1 VSTSAAF
8 NTGIRYL
15 RMYLHAPDGDA
26 QDPHA
31 SALRVGAAPQGGS
44 PASGRPSGGRRAI
57 GYLSQYGD
65 ILRVSFDEA
74 YIADAGR
81 PTLSLAYRGAD
92 EAATRAILASAR
104 DTRVSRS
111 DGHWPSYF
119 QNLLPEGHNRERLA
133 QQRGCAADDEFE
145 LLAAAG
151 HDLMGALEVEPVPT
165 AEGIPDTVRHWHT
178 ALGLDVLEPGFV
190 EMPVEDAAAIPGV
203 VTKFSAVQDGRR
215 YVVRRHG
222 AAGSFILKLPSTRH
236 PDLVDNEFTGYR
248 LCGAL
253 GLDCAEA
260 TVIGRADADLPE
272 QARFEQIL
280 AVRRFD
286 RTPEGGRI
294 HMEEFAQV
302 LQYEPR
308 QKYGR
313 GLAVDWP
320 AMLRVL
326 DRLSPN
332 PVADVRE
339 CVRRI
344 VAFILLGNSDA
355 HLKNWALRYPDG
367 VAPVLAPL
375 YDPVCVAA
383 FFEDVPAGDYGVN
396 RAIDAKLRAFD
407 GPALDALL
415 RSAGLL
421 RPARLMAIAR
431 DTVRQAQAE
440 WPALL
445 AQDGTPA
452 SVRRCVE
459 ARLAGGVALA
469 SLAS

>member
-1 VSTSAAF
+1 MSTRAAF

-15 RMYLHAPDGDA
+15 RMYLHAPDK
-26 QDPHA
+26 
-31 SALRVGAAPQGGS
+31 V
-44 PASGRPSGGRRAI
+44 RRAI

-74 YIADAGR
+74 YIADPGR

-260 TVIGRADADLPE
+260 SVIGRADADLPE
-272 QARFEQIL
+272 QVRFEQIL

-407 GPALDALL
+407 WPALDALL

-445 AQDGTPA
+445 GQDGTPA

>member
-1 VSTSAAF
+1 MSTRAAF

-15 RMYLHAPDGDA
+15 RMYLHAPDK
-26 QDPHA
+26 
-31 SALRVGAAPQGGS
+31 
-44 PASGRPSGGRRAI
+44 GRRAI

-74 YIADAGR
+74 YIADPGR

-133 QQRGCAADDEFE
+133 QLRGCAADDEFE

-260 TVIGRADADLPE
+260 SVIGRADADLPE
-272 QARFEQIL
+272 QVRFEQIL

-407 GPALDALL
+407 WPALDALL

>member
-1 VSTSAAF
+1 MSTSAAF

-15 RMYLHAPDGDA
+15 RMSLHAPN
-26 QDPHA
+26 
-31 SALRVGAAPQGGS
+31 
-44 PASGRPSGGRRAI
+44 GGRRAI

-74 YIADAGR
+74 YIADPAR

-104 DTRVSRS
+104 DGRVSRS
-111 DGHWPSYF
+111 DGHWSSYF

-133 QQRGCAADDEFE
+133 QQRGCSADDEFE

-165 AEGIPDTVRHWHT
+165 SEGIPDTVRHWHT

-190 EMPVEDAAAIPGV
+190 ESPVEDAAAIPGV

-260 TVIGRADADLPE
+260 SVIGRADADLPE
-272 QARFEQIL
+272 QVPFEQIL

-286 RTPEGGRI
+286 RTLEGGRI

-383 FFEDVPAGDYGVN
+383 FFEDVPAANYAVN
-396 RAIDAKLRAFD
+396 RAIDAKLRAVD
-407 GPALDALL
+407 WPALDALL

-445 AQDGTPA
+445 ALDGTPA
-452 SVRRCVE
+452 SVRRCVQ

-469 SLAS
+469 S

>member
-1 VSTSAAF
+1 MSTSAAF

-15 RMYLHAPDGDA
+15 RMHLH
-26 QDPHA
+26 
-31 SALRVGAAPQGGS
+31 L
-44 PASGRPSGGRRAI
+44 PSGGRRAI

-104 DTRVSRS
+104 DARVSRS
-111 DGHWPSYF
+111 DGRWPSYF

-165 AEGIPDTVRHWHT
+165 SEGIPDTVRHWHT

-190 EMPVEDAAAIPGV
+190 QMPVEDAAALPGV

-215 YVVRRHG
+215 YVVKRHG

-236 PDLVDNEFTGYR
+236 PDLVANEYTGYR

-253 GLDCAEA
+253 GLDCAQA
-260 TVIGRADADLPE
+260 HVIGRADADLPE
-272 QARFEQIL
+272 QVPFEQIL

-313 GLAVDWP
+313 GLATDWP

-339 CVRRI
+339 CVRRL

-383 FFEDVPAGDYGVN
+383 FFEDVPARDYGVN
-396 RAIDAKLRAFD
+396 RAIDTTLRAFD
-407 GPALDALL
+407 EAALEALL
-415 RSAGLL
+415 RAAGLL

-431 DTVRQAQAE
+431 DTVRQAQAD

-469 SLAS
+469 A

>member
-1 VSTSAAF
+1 MSTRAAF
-8 NTGIRYL
+8 TTSIRYL
-15 RMYLHAPDGDA
+15 RMHLHAPG
-26 QDPHA
+26 
-31 SALRVGAAPQGGS
+31 
-44 PASGRPSGGRRAI
+44 GGRRAI

-74 YIADAGR
+74 YIADPGR

-92 EAATRAILASAR
+92 EASTRAILASAR

-260 TVIGRADADLPE
+260 SVIGRADADLPE
-272 QARFEQIL
+272 QVRFEQIL

-383 FFEDVPAGDYGVN
+383 FFEDVPANDYGVN

-407 GPALDALL
+407 WPALDALL

-452 SVRRCVE
+452 SVRRCVQ

>member
-1 VSTSAAF
+1 
-8 NTGIRYL
+8 
-15 RMYLHAPDGDA
+15 
-26 QDPHA
+26 
-31 SALRVGAAPQGGS
+31 
-44 PASGRPSGGRRAI
+44 
-57 GYLSQYGD
+57 
-65 ILRVSFDEA
+65 
-74 YIADAGR
+74 
-81 PTLSLAYRGAD
+81 
-92 EAATRAILASAR
+92 
-104 DTRVSRS
+104 
-111 DGHWPSYF
+111 
-119 QNLLPEGHNRERLA
+119 
-133 QQRGCAADDEFE
+133 
-145 LLAAAG
+145 
-151 HDLMGALEVEPVPT
+151 MGAIEVEPVPP

-190 EMPVEDAAAIPGV
+190 ELPVEDAAAIPGV

-222 AAGSFILKLPSTRH
+222 AAGSFILKLPTVRH
-236 PDLVDNEFTGYR
+236 PDLVANEIAGYR

-260 TVIGRADADLPE
+260 SVIGRADADLPE
-272 QARFEQIL
+272 QLPFEQIL

-286 RTPEGGRI
+286 RTPDGGRI

-313 GLAVDWP
+313 GLAIDGP

-339 CVRRI
+339 FVRRI

-383 FFEDVPAGDYGVN
+383 FFEQVPGGDYAVN
-396 RAIDAKLRAFD
+396 RAIDAKLRGFGWAALEARAAPDGDADLEGHDFSAFD
-407 GPALDALL
+407 VPACAHCG
-415 RSAGLL
+415 GLL
-421 RPARLMAIAR
+421 KPDVVFFGESVPRERVAAAFAALEAADAVLVAGSSLMVYSGFR
-431 DTVRQAQAE
+431 FVQAA
-440 WPALL
+440 A
-445 AQDGTPA
+445 A
-452 SVRRCVE
+452 
-459 ARLAGGVALA
+459 AGKPV
-469 SLAS
+469 

>member
-1 VSTSAAF
+1 MSTRAAF

-15 RMYLHAPDGDA
+15 RMHLH
-26 QDPHA
+26 
-31 SALRVGAAPQGGS
+31 L
-44 PASGRPSGGRRAI
+44 PSGGRRAI

-104 DTRVSRS
+104 DARVSRS
-111 DGHWPSYF
+111 DGRWPSYF

-165 AEGIPDTVRHWHT
+165 SEGIPDTVRHWHT

-215 YVVRRHG
+215 YVVKRHG

-236 PDLVDNEFTGYR
+236 PDLVANEYTGYR

-253 GLDCAEA
+253 GLDCAQA
-260 TVIGRADADLPE
+260 HVIGRADADLPE
-272 QARFEQIL
+272 QVPFEQIL

-313 GLAVDWP
+313 GLATDWP

-339 CVRRI
+339 CVRRL

-383 FFEDVPAGDYGVN
+383 FFEDVPARDYGVN
-396 RAIDAKLRAFD
+396 RAIDTTLRAFD
-407 GPALDALL
+407 EAALEALL
-415 RSAGLL
+415 RAAGLL

-431 DTVRQAQAE
+431 DTVRQAQAD

-445 AQDGTPA
+445 VQDGTPA

-469 SLAS
+469 A